1 MPVFSIANGGD
12 LEPEDDIKA
21 KEVVVS
27 RSQIKKGGLSS
38 DSCLES
44 IKNLM
49 AFDWSLK
56 DIANLKTNPCKL
68 DSSLMV

>member
-1 MPVFSIANGGD
+1 MPVFSIANGVD
-12 LEPEDDIKA
+12 LEQEDGILA
-21 KEVVVS
+21 NEEVVS
-27 RSQIKKGGLSS
+27 RPKITKGGLSS

-56 DIANLKTNPCKL
+56 DIANLKTNPCKH